1 MNRDPLHA
9 AVRIASTPA
18 LRVILSGPEPLM
30 EALEWHPA
38 DEPPDAEMTV
48 LLRIV
53 SPLGRAD
60 WTEEC
65 LNGYWSGERWCLA
78 DDSQIE
84 TGATVTHWSDPQGP
98 DA

>member
-38 DEPPDAEMTV
+38 DEPPYSDMTV
-48 LLRIV
+48 LLWVV
-53 SPLGRAD
+53 SDLGE
-60 WTEEC
+60 WSEPM
-65 LNGYWSGERWCLA
+65 LGYWTGEAWRLA
-78 DDSQIE
+78 DDSEIVA
-84 TGATVTHWSDPQGP
+84 GATATHWSDPQGP